1 MRTKEDYFK
10 DYYIQVYSKLVKLRW
25 VMVMITKKSN
35 ENRNNIQMIDLDTL
49 VPNKHLLRKIDDI
62 IDFEFIRDIVKE
74 HYSEDYG
81 RPSIDPVV
89 LFKIVFIQFLFGI
102 KSMRQTIKDIE
113 VNNAYRWFLGCGLT
127 EPVPHFST
135 FGKNYVRRF
144 ADNDVFERIFKHIL
158 KLLIENGFIKEDTY
172 FVDSTH
178 IKAYAN
184 KRNVHNE
191 YMNQDYDI
199 YTKNLHKE
207 INEIRRQE
215 NKKEINFDQKK
226 KVAVSNTDPDCGM
239 FHKGEKEKQLAYSVQ
254 TAVDE
259 NGYIID
265 CKTVSG
271 SMNDNQSGAG
281 FVDKLTD
288 DHPNTKAVVMDSG
301 YTSPVVLDIL
311 LSKGIQP
318 VVPYQRPKGKKI
330 DSHTPSEEN
339 QFYYTKHHFKY
350 QEIEDYYLCPW
361 LKKLTYRGMNT
372 QGYKL
377 YLSSKKDCMNC
388 PYKSKCTNQTTK
400 SITRHLLEYTK
411 ANVKEFRLSDEGKE
425 LYAKRKYT
433 IERAFAQCKMSHCLG
448 FTFVRGLKKNQDRN
462 LILYTVANIK
472 KLALF
477 VMKTNKEISKLSTLV
492 SAYLRHFFAF
502 CLFSLKKNLV
512 LLN

>member
-1 MRTKEDYFK
+1 M
-10 DYYIQVYSKLVKLRW
+10 IKLTW
-25 VMVMITKKSN
+25 VIGMITKKSN
-35 ENRNNIQMIDLDTL
+35 DSRNNIQMIDLDSL
-49 VPNKHLLRKIDDI
+49 VPKNHLLRRIDEI
-62 IDFEFIRDIVKE
+62 IDFEFIREIVKE
-74 HYSEDYG
+74 HYSEDHG

-113 VNNAYRWFLGCGLT
+113 VNNAYRWFLGYGLT

-158 KLLIENGFIKEDTY
+158 KLLIENGFVKEDTY

-191 YMNQDYDI
+191 FIDEDYDI
-199 YTKNLHKE
+199 YTKNLHHE
-207 INEIRRQE
+207 INEIRKAE
-215 NKKEINFDQKK
+215 NKKEINFNKKK
-226 KVAVSNTDPDCGM
+226 KVAVSNIDPDCGM

-265 CKTVSG
+265 CKTVAG
-271 SMNDNQSGAG
+271 SMNDNQSGTG

-288 DHPNTKAVVMDSG
+288 EHPNTKAVVMDSG
-301 YTSPVVLDIL
+301 YTSPILLDLL

-318 VVPYQRPKGKKI
+318 VVPYQRPKGKKLNI
-330 DSHTPSEEN
+330 DSNNEDG
-339 QFYYTKHHFKY
+339 FYYTKHYFKY
-350 QEIEDYYLCPW
+350 QEDENYYLCPW
-361 LKKLTYRGMNT
+361 LKKLTYRGMNS

-377 YLSSKKDCMNC
+377 YMSNKKDCLNC
-388 PYKSKCTNQTTK
+388 PYKSKCTNQNTK
-400 SITRHLLEYTK
+400 SLTRHLLEYTK
-411 ANVKEFRLSDEGKE
+411 ANVKEFRLSDEGKD

-433 IERAFAQCKMSHCLG
+433 VERTFAQCKMSHCLG
-448 FTFVRGLKKNQDRN
+448 FTLVRGLKKNQDRN
-462 LILYTVANIK
+462 LILYTVANMK

-492 SAYLRHFFAF
+492 SAFILHFFSF
-502 CLFSLKKNLV
+502 FFKLLKKNLV
-512 LLN
+512 SLN